1 MSLNTF
7 AYDGQIRRFLYQF
20 IRIMSNFQVEFGK
33 DRDGNTSLQQ
43 VPVFYGDPSRQVSQ
57 ILRGNTENALPSVP
71 AMACYI
77 SSMDYDRARVQEPY
91 HVSKLNIR
99 ERDYEHSVTPGE
111 PGTWGNAQGNA
122 FTVERLMPVP
132 YKLTLKVDIWTSN
145 TEQKLQLL
153 EQMLP
158 LFNPALEIQS
168 TDNYIDW
175 TSLSAIFLTNH
186 VWSSRTVPGSSI
198 DDAMDIAT
206 LTFELPIWL
215 SLPAKVKQLGVIH
228 KIIAS
233 IYDANGDLLNDL
245 VDLPSMTL
253 LSQRII
259 TPLQYGVIYLNNTLE
274 LFRPTDKVTNNFDT
288 VDVDGTQSYHW
299 LTLVNMYGKT
309 LVNGVSEIR
318 LDQPNG
324 STVVGT
330 VSYHPTDA
338 RLLIFNPILDTTP
351 GNTLAAV
358 DAIID
363 PFSMPVDATFLTPTV
378 GTRYLILNDI
388 GSESNTTGAIAWHGT
403 DDSDLIAKAN
413 DIIEYDG
420 NKWFVSF
427 AAAAETDV
435 KYVTNIRSGT
445 QYKWISSEQA
455 WSKSIEGA
463 YQAGEWTMVLTA

>member
-1 MSLNTF
+1 MSLNTY

-43 VPVFYGDPSRQVSQ
+43 VPVFYGDPSRQAAQ
-57 ILRGNTENALPSVP
+57 ILRGNSENTTPVVP

-77 SSMDYDRARVQEPY
+77 SAMDYDRTRVQEPF
-91 HVSKLNIR
+91 HISKLNIR
-99 ERDYEHSVTPGE
+99 MRNYEHPVTPGDE
-111 PGTWGNAQGNA
+111 GTWGHAQGDA

-132 YKLTLKVDIWTSN
+132 YKLTLKVDVWTSN

-175 TSLSAIFLTNH
+175 TSLSAIYLISHN
-186 VWSSRTVPGSSI
+186 WSSRQVPGSSI

-233 IYDANGDLLNDL
+233 IYDANGVLLD
-245 VDLPSMTL
+245 DIADFPQQTL
-253 LSQRII
+253 MAQRII
-259 TPLQYGVIYLNNTLE
+259 TPLNYGVILANGVLE
-274 LFRPTDKVTNNFDT
+274 LYRPGDIVTETADDL
-288 VDVDGTQSYHW
+288 DVEGDRTYHW
-299 LTLVNMYGKT
+299 LTLINMYGKK
-309 LVNGVSEIR
+309 LINGVSEIR

-324 STVVGT
+324 NTVVGT
-330 VSYHPTDA
+330 VAYHPTNPA
-338 RLLIFNPILDTTP
+338 WLLFNPIIDTNP
-351 GNTLAAV
+351 GNTITAV
-358 DAIID
+358 DAIVN
-363 PFSMPVDATFLTPTV
+363 PFAVPVADFLTPAI
-378 GTRYLILNDI
+378 GTRYLILEDI
-388 GSESNTTGAIAWHGT
+388 GSTTNSEGAIAWRGA
-403 DDSDLIAKAN
+403 DNSDLIAKAN

-420 NKWFVSF
+420 NKWFVDF
-427 AAAAETDV
+427 AAAAEPGV
-435 KYVTNIRSGT
+435 KYVTNVRSGV
-445 QYKWISSEQA
+445 QYKWVAEEQS
-455 WSKSIEGA
+455 WMKSVEGS
-463 YQAGEWTMVLTA
+463 YEAGQWTMVLTV